1 MDGKMANK
9 ILLWKIKIKTKR
21 NEWILGAKKRYQ
33 FVIKR
38 GFDCVRFSIRDRVRD
53 VVERES
59 IVEAKECCRQGQI
72 NDLQHEEVTPL

>member
-1 MDGKMANK
+1 MENK
-9 ILLWKIKIKTKR
+9 NKNQTKR
-21 NEWILGAKKRYQ
+21 MNTWSKKRYQ

-53 VVERES
+53 VVEGES